1 MLTTVQILY
10 LILSRQLAVAAVVRR
25 TLLGPLV
32 VPVVEQDV
40 QPLHHKLAA
49 LERKATLVAAQ
60 ALVRMVATHHLA
72 HNILAVAAEP
82 GKLEMPEET
91 VTAVTEKITV
101 LTSEQALVLLVYL
114 PEAAVAAYSQPA
126 APEERAAGET
136 LVNQR
141 QPPVT
146 LVIQTQAEA
155 EAPLLMVAE
164 QADKVGLA

>member
-1 MLTTVQILY
+1 
-10 LILSRQLAVAAVVRR
+10 
-25 TLLGPLV
+25 
-32 VPVVEQDV
+32 
-40 QPLHHKLAA
+40 
-49 LERKATLVAAQ
+49 
-60 ALVRMVATHHLA
+60 
-72 HNILAVAAEP
+72 
-82 GKLEMPEET
+82 
-91 VTAVTEKITV
+91 V